1 MRMHENLNAI
11 WRSPATSDTLDAYE
25 RVLGEALRP
34 VVAEMTLID
43 ADVLVSC
50 ICGGKDSALAELVE
64 SSGEL
69 ALKPHTLRYD
79 SHAEVSFGWG
89 NWPQITM
96 GLVFQ
101 SPEVEAHFRLIFGR
115 RTIGIELTGVIFTAP
130 LGSHDE
136 NIRRF
141 AEALAANG
149 LSPAH

>member
-1 MRMHENLNAI
+1 MHENLNAI
-11 WRSPATSDTLDAYE
+11 WRSPATSDILDAYE

-34 VVAEMTLID
+34 VIAEMTLID

-69 ALKPHTLRYD
+69 TMEPNSLRYD
-79 SHAEVSFGWG
+79 SHAEVSFDWG

-101 SPEVEAHFRLIFGR
+101 SRDVEAHFRLVFGR
-115 RTIGIELTGVIFTAP
+115 RTIGIELTGVIFATP

-136 NIRRF
+136 NLRRF
-141 AEALAANG
+141 AEALAENG